1 MNKTDKII
9 VVLLFIAL
17 IGWFTFYRPSP
28 PSEKRPVIPPSH
40 AVKETPPDT
49 NENSNVSQTLPSI
62 VPTITGMQTAEVHSE
77 EKISEPAEPEELVQM
92 SNDEIIVT
100 LTSCGASVKSV
111 VLHQYRTD
119 TRRDS
124 GPLKLEFSSSALA
137 IYGIHELTTNTNFR
151 IVKVVTNELV
161 TFEKELARGVK
172 YIRTITLSKPY
183 KLVVNDIATN
193 SSANQYLLPELNISL
208 GSMRD
213 NTTSMKESNLG
224 IDTLSAGGGEDV
236 VHWAVKGPAED
247 PDNLVSRF
255 QPPSRRG
262 GCAMFKPKLQEP
274 LPSNITIKMH
284 KDTAWIAVKDR
295 FFLQI
300 LAPISEEA
308 KGFTLYAHRLVPA
321 TENRNDPNT
330 WVQNPIIGMVN
341 AECLLNSRTIQPNS
355 YFERTFSYYVGPMKY
370 SILKQLGRRQDR
382 VMFRVWK
389 GWDWFR
395 AICITLLGILNSLY
409 SLVPNYGIA
418 IILLT
423 LLIRIVF
430 WPLTYKMNIN
440 MKKLQA
446 LKPELD
452 ELQKKYKDN
461 PRRLQREQLELYR
474 KHKISPLGAA
484 GCLPV
489 LLQMPVFIALFNVL
503 RSAIELRFAR
513 FLWIKDLSMPEGLLV
528 DVLPIPLN
536 ILPIIM
542 TVTSYIQQK
551 MTPSSG
557 DQQQRQMMFFMPI
570 FFLFLLYNMAAG
582 LVLYWTVSQLVA
594 ILEFKLQ
601 NYLSMRHANANPSE
615 ITVQ

>member
-1 MNKTDKII
+1 MNKTEKII

-17 IGWFTFYRPSP
+17 IGWFMFYRPSP
-28 PSEKRPVIPPSH
+28 PTQKCPVIPQSH
-40 AVKETPPDT
+40 TIKGTLTDT
-49 NENSNVSQTLPSI
+49 NEIPNVSQSLQTI
-62 VPTITGMQTAEVHSE
+62 IPTITGSQTAEVNSE
-77 EKISEPAEPEELVQM
+77 EKTSEPTEPEELVQIN
-92 SNDEIIVT
+92 NDEIVVT
-100 LTSCGASVKSV
+100 LTSRGASVKSV
-111 VLHQYRTD
+111 VLPQYRTD
-119 TRRDS
+119 IRRDS
-124 GPLKLEFSSSALA
+124 EPLKLEFSSPALA
-137 IYGIHELTTNTNFR
+137 IYGMRELTTNTNFR
-151 IVKVVTNELV
+151 IVKVVTNESV
-161 TFEKELARGVK
+161 TFEKELSGGVK
-172 YIRTITLSKPY
+172 YIRTITLSNPY
-183 KLVVNDIATN
+183 KLLVSDVVTN
-193 SSANQYLLPELNISL
+193 FSANQCLLPELNISL

-213 NTTSMKESNLG
+213 NTTFMKESNLG

-236 VHWAVKGPAED
+236 VHWAVKGPPAD
-247 PDNLVSRF
+247 PDNLVNRF
-255 QPPSRRG
+255 QPSSRRG

-274 LPSNITIKMH
+274 LPHNITIKMR
-284 KDTAWIAVKDR
+284 KDTAWVAVKDR

-321 TENRNDPNT
+321 TEDRNNPNT
-330 WVQNPIIGMVN
+330 WAQNPIIGMAH
-341 AECLLNSRTIQPNS
+341 AECLLNARSIQPNS
-355 YFERTFSYYVGPMKY
+355 SFERTFAYYVGPMKY

-395 AICITLLGILNSLY
+395 SICIVLLGILNFLY
-409 SLVPNYGIA
+409 SFVPNYGIA

-474 KHKISPLGAA
+474 KHNISPLGAA

-503 RSAIELRFAR
+503 RGAIELRFAR
-513 FLWIKDLSMPEGLLV
+513 FLWIKDLSMPESLFA

-570 FFLFLLYNMAAG
+570 FFLFLLYNMASG
-582 LVLYWTVSQLVA
+582 LVLYWTVSQLIA
-594 ILEFKLQ
+594 ILELKLQ
-601 NYLSMRHANANPSE
+601 NYLSMRHAKVNSSE
-615 ITVQ
+615 TTAQ